1 MRGAEGSERV
11 TGRNRSPAGPPY
23 TTEMRIEL
31 NGQPKDLT
39 GATTVAALLASLG
52 LDRTACAVEV
62 NARLV
67 RKSEH
72 PTHALADGDRVEVV
86 TLVGGG

>member
-1 MRGAEGSERV
+1 MRQARRAW
-11 TGRNRSPAGPPY
+11 RNRSPCTPPY
-23 TTEMRIEL
+23 TARVQIEL
-31 NGQPKDLT
+31 NGQPKELT

-52 LDRTACAVEV
+52 LDKAPCAVEV

-72 PTHALADGDRVEVV
+72 PNHALAEGDRVEVV